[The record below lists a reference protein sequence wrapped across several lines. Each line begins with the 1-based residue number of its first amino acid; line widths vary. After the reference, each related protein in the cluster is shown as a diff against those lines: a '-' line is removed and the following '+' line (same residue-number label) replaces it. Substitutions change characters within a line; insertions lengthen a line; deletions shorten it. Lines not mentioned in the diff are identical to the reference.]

1 MRENDNEE
9 QGGGCDIDF
18 ASILLEI
25 EPGYVVVEDPSG
37 GSRVLYVPP
46 PMSIGDGIQASLGF
60 ELDGQD
66 SVLGRPVFLH
76 RRMQIRHLGN
86 LEEYCADPFVRS
98 LLPRVVPLLD
108 PALGALPFIA
118 VIEALRIDPGA
129 DVSALVAA
137 VLERRQALWFAAT
150 RG

>member
-1 MRENDNEE
+1 MSETDNEE
-9 QGGGCDIDF
+9 QGSGCDIDL

-37 GSRVLYVPP
+37 GSRILYVPSP
-46 PMSIGDGIQASLGF
+46 ISLGDGVQASLGF

-76 RRMQIRHLGN
+76 RRMQIRHLGTLDAY
-86 LEEYCADPFVRS
+86 LEDTFVQSCIPEVTALIDRR
-98 LLPRVVPLLD
+98 LGVLPV
-108 PALGALPFIA
+108 IA
-118 VIEALRIDPGA
+118 VIEALRIDPDL

-137 VLERRQALWFAAT
+137 VLERRQALWSAAT